1 MDANFNVTSSPATVA
16 KETPTS
22 APSTVEG
29 IVNEDKKEF
38 EKQINEKE
46 KQINKLTD
54 QISELQG
61 QLEAE
66 KLSSKD
72 TEKKLL
78 EVQKFYADAEKRI
91 LEQSKESEKIK
102 KSHDELLKGNEN
114 LKTECADAKVS

>member
-1 MDANFNVTSSPATVA
+1 MDENFKVTSSPATVA
-16 KETPTS
+16 KETPTI
-22 APSTVEG
+22 APSAAEGTVS
-29 IVNEDKKEF
+29 EDKKEF
-38 EKQINEKE
+38 EKQLNEKE

-61 QLEAE
+61 QWEAE

-72 TEKKLL
+72 TDTKLQ

-91 LEQSKESEKIK
+91 LEQSKEFEKIK
-102 KSHDELLKGNEN
+102 KSNDELLKGNEN